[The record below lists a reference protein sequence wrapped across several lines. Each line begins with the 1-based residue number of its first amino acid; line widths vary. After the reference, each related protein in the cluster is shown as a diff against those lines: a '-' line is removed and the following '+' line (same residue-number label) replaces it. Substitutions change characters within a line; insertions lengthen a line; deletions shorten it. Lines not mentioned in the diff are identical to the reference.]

1 MKILMLTPYLPYPL
15 MSGGQIRS
23 YNLLKNLSQK
33 HEITLFSF
41 IRKDEEKK
49 YLPELQK
56 FCTKIEVFKR
66 RPAWSIKNIILAGFT
81 LYPFLVSIYLS
92 FKLRKAIKK
101 ELEKEK
107 YDLIHAETFYVMPN
121 IPKTSVPILL
131 VEQTIEYIVYQHFV
145 ENIKIP
151 PLKWLLKID
160 VAKIKYWEK
169 HYWEK
174 AHMVIAMSQSDK
186 KIMHALSPNLKI
198 EIVPN
203 GVDFNF
209 FNKSK
214 EKAGERPTILFVGNF
229 KWLQNREAVATL
241 IKEVWPKIISKIP
254 QIKLWIVG
262 QNPTS
267 EITSLATDN
276 IIIDQSVKDIR
287 VAYLNSDV
295 LLAPIHGSGG
305 TRFKILEA
313 MASGIPVVTTSIGIE
328 GIDAENEK
336 EVLIRDNSEK
346 MADSVV
352 KLLKDR
358 FYYQDLTTRARNL
371 VKENYNWENI
381 GEKLDKIY
389 KEVGSGS

>member
-23 YNLLKNLSQK
+23 YNLLKNLALK
-33 HEITLFSF
+33 HEITLYSF
-41 IRKDEEKK
+41 IRKEEEKK
-49 YLPELQK
+49 YIPELLK
-56 FCTKIEVFKR
+56 FCKRVEVFKR
-66 RPAWSIKNIILAGFT
+66 RPAWSFKNIFLAGLT

-92 FKLRKAIKK
+92 FKLRKAIKQ

-145 ENIKIP
+145 ENIKLL
-151 PLKWLLKID
+151 PLKWLLTID
-160 VAKIKYWEK
+160 VAKIKHWEK
-169 HYWEK
+169 HYWQK
-174 AHMVIAMSQSDK
+174 AQMVIAMSEADK
-186 KIMHALSPNLKI
+186 KIMQGISPKLKI

-209 FNKSK
+209 FNKGK
-214 EKAGERPTILFVGNF
+214 ENLGSNPVILFVGNF
-229 KWLQNREAVATL
+229 KWLQNREAVVTL
-241 IKEVWPKIISKIP
+241 VKEVWPIITKS
-254 QIKLWIVG
+254 IKDVRLWIVG
-262 QNPTS
+262 QNPTPDIKALS
-267 EITSLATDN
+267 SQVIK
-276 IIIDQSVKDIR
+276 IDQSVEDIR
-287 VAYLNSDV
+287 KAYLNSDV
-295 LLAPIHGSGG
+295 LLAPIKGSGG

-336 EVLIRDNSEK
+336 EVLVRDSSDQLAN
-346 MADSVV
+346 AVI

-358 FYYQDLTTRARNL
+358 FFYRDLTTRAREL
-371 VKENYNWENI
+371 SKRKYNWENI
-381 GEKLDKIY
+381 GAKLDKIY
-389 KEVGSGS
+389 EEVGGGN

>member
-1 MKILMLTPYLPYPL
+1 MLTPYLPYPL

-23 YNLLKNLSQK
+23 YNLLKNLAQK
-33 HEITLFSF
+33 HEITLYSF

-49 YLPELQK
+49 YLPELSK
-56 FCTKIEVFKR
+56 FCKKIEVFKR
-66 RPAWSIKNIILAGFT
+66 RHAWSVKNIILAGLT

-145 ENIKIP
+145 EKIKIP

-160 VAKIKYWEK
+160 VRKIKRWEK
-169 HYWEK
+169 YYWEK
-174 AHMVIAMSQSDK
+174 AHMVIAMSDSDK
-186 KIMHALSPNLKI
+186 NIMQKLSPKLKI

-214 EKAGERPTILFVGNF
+214 ESIGESPTILFVGNF

-254 QIKLWIVG
+254 GIKLWIVG
-262 QNPTS
+262 QNPTP
-267 EITSLATDN
+267 EITSLAKDN
-276 IIIDQSVKDIR
+276 IVIDQSVKDIR
-287 VAYLNSDV
+287 HAYLNSDV

-328 GIDAENEK
+328 GIDAQNEE
-336 EVLIRDNSEK
+336 EVVIKDESEK
-346 MADSVV
+346 LAEAVV

-358 FYYQDLTTRARNL
+358 FYYRDLTMRARAL
-371 VKENYNWENI
+371 VKEKYDWENI
-381 GEKLDKIY
+381 GSKLDKIY
-389 KEVGSGS
+389 KEVGSGH